1 MKRFL
6 GRVEGARFR
15 CWPAPERHWQCRVL
29 WRGYLAN
36 RDDILAEARQ
46 RHVRLRGG
54 SDAELM
60 ALAYRWW
67 GEATASRLLG
77 EYALAIY
84 DEPTSSLFLTNDSF
98 GLLPLFYSRSAL
110 GLVFGSHLE
119 DLVAETGVGVLDED
133 FIADYVAS
141 CFHPPERTPYR
152 AIRRL
157 EFGHSATWSGHE
169 FRVVQTWRPDG
180 TAPSAVSDREY
191 EEQFRSLLNDAVT
204 RALRA
209 DGPVWSEL
217 SGGLDSSSV
226 VCVGARS
233 GERRLEAI
241 SLVYDRYAQADE
253 SPWMRSV
260 LAQCRVPWHVIDGDA
275 VLPFAELPDRFC
287 AEPGLPMIDWSYR
300 RRYQALVE
308 QNGVAAVLTGQ
319 GGDLV
324 FFGAGTEPYYL
335 ADLARG
341 LELVRLWSQL
351 RRWQSADRR
360 KRSLLHWAVNYVLQ
374 PLLGAMRKPPLRAG
388 WRPDTSPWIDGDY
401 ARRMALDERG
411 GRLLSSDHATID
423 QGWCFDALV
432 RLCGRVANLNQIP
445 QRFAFRHPLLYRP
458 LVEFMLALPP
468 DQKFDPR
475 ADRSLQRRAL
485 EGILPEPL
493 RQRREKTIFD
503 QPFYEGLRN
512 GKAWISA
519 LTSAPRVVDRGIVDR
534 EQWPEAVARARLGHT
549 HSLAQFQA
557 IATLEIW
564 LQQLEGQIASGPVPL
579 VLDEHGPSVEHDASR
594 NGDTHDH

>member
-6 GRVEGARFR
+6 GRIAGARFW
-15 CWPAPERHWQCRVL
+15 CQPAPERYWQCQLL

-36 RDDILAEARQ
+36 RDDILAEAKQ
-46 RHVRLRGG
+46 HGVHLRDG

-60 ALAYRWW
+60 VLAYRWW
-67 GEATASRLLG
+67 GEATASRLIG

-84 DEPTSSLFLTNDSF
+84 DERTSSLFLTNDSF
-98 GLLPLFYSRSAL
+98 GLLSLFYSASAQ

-119 DLVAETGVGVLDED
+119 DVLAETGVGELDED

-157 EFGHSATWSGHE
+157 QFGHSATWTGHK
-169 FRVVQTWRPDG
+169 FRVVRTWRPDDS
-180 TAPSAVSDREY
+180 APPAVSDREY

-204 RALRA
+204 GALRA

-226 VCVGARS
+226 VCVGARA
-233 GERRLEAI
+233 GERSLEAI

-253 SPWMRSV
+253 SSWMQVV
-260 LAQCRVPWHVIDGDA
+260 LAQYRIPSHVIDGDT
-275 VLPFAELPDRFC
+275 VLPFAELPDRFF

-300 RRYQALVE
+300 RRYQALVD

-324 FFGAGTEPYYL
+324 FYGAGTEPYYL

-341 LELVRLWSQL
+341 LEFGRLWSQL

-374 PLLGAMRKPPLRAG
+374 PLCGAMRQPPRRAG
-388 WRPDTSPWIDGDY
+388 WRPDTSPWINMDY

-411 GRLLSSDHATID
+411 GRLLPSEYATID
-423 QGWCFDALV
+423 QRWCFDALV
-432 RLCGRVANLNQIP
+432 RLCGRAANLNQVP
-445 QRFAFRHPLLYRP
+445 QHFEFRHPLLYRP

-475 ADRSLQRRAL
+475 GDRFLQRRAL

-519 LTSAPRVVDRGIVDR
+519 LTSAPRVVERGIVDR

-564 LQQLEGQIASGPVPL
+564 LQQLEGPTSSAPAPM
-579 VLDEHGPSVEHDASR
+579 VLDEHGRSVEHDISR
-594 NGDTHDH
+594 KEDTHEH